1 MVKNGYGHLLDLGRD
16 FRLQAR
22 PLVPPVDALRA
33 RATGCVSSFP
43 RLRVPKLQ
51 VDQSSVINRLLASL
65 KEPNQPLWFLHWVP
79 SSSRDLP
86 FLLSQRHPTTIMGF
100 FSFLGRLLFA
110 SLFILSAWQMFN
122 DFGDDGGPAAVKHVV
137 LASMALKGLGG
148 ILFVFGSTTGA
159 YLLMY
164 YLLFMTPL
172 LHDFYDYEFDDP
184 IFHALLPDFIQSV
197 ALLGALL
204 FFVGMK
210 NVLPRK
216 VIKKKPPKTKTI

>member
-1 MVKNGYGHLLDLGRD
+1 
-16 FRLQAR
+16 
-22 PLVPPVDALRA
+22 
-33 RATGCVSSFP
+33 
-43 RLRVPKLQ
+43 
-51 VDQSSVINRLLASL
+51 
-65 KEPNQPLWFLHWVP
+65 
-79 SSSRDLP
+79 
-86 FLLSQRHPTTIMGF
+86 MGF

-122 DFGDDGGPAAVKHVV
+122 DFGDDGGPAAVELAPKIDSIHRYLTSKIGDGVPTIDVKHVV

>member
-1 MVKNGYGHLLDLGRD
+1 
-16 FRLQAR
+16 
-22 PLVPPVDALRA
+22 
-33 RATGCVSSFP
+33 
-43 RLRVPKLQ
+43 
-51 VDQSSVINRLLASL
+51 
-65 KEPNQPLWFLHWVP
+65 
-79 SSSRDLP
+79 
-86 FLLSQRHPTTIMGF
+86 MGF

-122 DFGDDGGPAAVKHVV
+122 DFGDDGGPAAKELDPQITSIQRFLATKIGNGVPKIDVKHVV

-164 YLLFMTPL
+164 HLLLITPL
-172 LHDFYDYEFDDP
+172 LHDFYDYEMDDP
-184 IFHALLPDFIQSV
+184 RFHRLLADFVQNI

-204 FFVGMK
+204 FFIGMK

-216 VIKKKPPKTKTI
+216 SMKRKHLKTKTT